1 MDPDTPTRL
10 EVCIADAGALLV
22 QLGRYRARD
31 GAAVAALR
39 PAAMALGDRARRAH
53 HDGTLAAVAEALL
66 ADAEG
71 LVARLREALTAIR
84 SGPEHAAARAA
95 VRMGDRAAIAA
106 AIEKLFADVEVV
118 AHPPTLQQAVPW
130 FRRSRALPPD
140 AVAATIAGI
149 ATEGFALDGDDLA
162 PGRDP
167 DLPAAVLLPV
177 VPPGDP
183 VALRVEA
190 VHLPAPLVR
199 LADGDEHLI
208 HGPPLVVPITIV
220 VRERLDDDEL
230 ETTPV
235 DYPRWRDALVTALA
249 GRGLAAT
256 VA

>member
-31 GAAVAALR
+31 GAAVAGLR
-39 PAAMALGDRARRAH
+39 PAALALGDRARRAH
-53 HDGTLAAVAEALL
+53 HDGTLAAVADALL

-71 LVARLREALTAIR
+71 LVAGLREALRAIR

-95 VRMGDRAAIAA
+95 VRLGDRAAIAA
-106 AIEKLFADVEVV
+106 AIERLFADVEVV
-118 AHPPTLQQAVPW
+118 ARPPALQQSVPW

-140 AVAATIAGI
+140 AVAAAIADI
-149 ATEGFALDGDDLA
+149 ASDGFTPDGDDLA

-167 DLPAAVLLPV
+167 ELPATVLLPAARV
-177 VPPGDP
+177 GDP

-190 VHLPAPLVR
+190 VHLPAPLIR
-199 LADGDEHLI
+199 LADGDEHLV
-208 HGPPLVVPITIV
+208 HGPPLVVPVTIV
-220 VRERLDDDEL
+220 VRERLDEDEL

-235 DYPRWRDALVTALA
+235 DYPRWRDAVLAALA
-249 GRGLAAT
+249 GRGLAASI
-256 VA
+256 A